1 MTSNGRVRQ
10 GGGEVGYYPIFAT
23 GNAIPS
29 AQRMKSI
36 VHWLCRY
43 HDIYW
48 TVTQSSAAVAVL
60 GQQVC

>member
-10 GGGEVGYYPIFAT
+10 RGGEVGYYPVFAA

-43 HDIYW
+43 HDIYRAFP
-48 TVTQSSAAVAVL
+48 QSSAAVAVP

>member
-1 MTSNGRVRQ
+1 MTSKVRERQ
-10 GGGEVGYYPIFAT
+10 GVGEVGYYPIFAT

-43 HDIYW
+43 HDIY
-48 TVTQSSAAVAVL
+48 
-60 GQQVC
+60 

>member
-1 MTSNGRVRQ
+1 MRQ
-10 GGGEVGYYPIFAT
+10 SVGEVGYYPIFAT

-43 HDIYW
+43 HDIY
-48 TVTQSSAAVAVL
+48 
-60 GQQVC
+60 